1 MFFAGYFFYCPF
13 PYVCFTTFF
22 SPSRPCSRFGLIWS
36 RLSYDHG
43 WIRSR
48 PVSQVMRDKYKQYS
62 FPPKTSRSAPIT
74 LTHKGSALLDDRVA
88 LRPHR
93 MWWCLLADSA
103 CHGKHNQSSANQT
116 AAASQ
121 TIGWIAKTVN
131 WLPLLVVS
139 PALHPPKKTLPH
151 SYQKPGFGR
160 RGHEIS
166 IYRQVRLGLH
176 QLLGDALTKSS
187 FF

>member
-1 MFFAGYFFYCPF
+1 MYLALRVLRGCFCFCCCFVSFLFKFLFLVFIYLSPACPFLAKMFFAGYFFYCPF

-93 MWWCLLADSA
+93 MWGLLADSA

-121 TIGWIAKTVN
+121 TIG
-131 WLPLLVVS
+131 
-139 PALHPPKKTLPH
+139 
-151 SYQKPGFGR
+151 
-160 RGHEIS
+160 
-166 IYRQVRLGLH
+166 
-176 QLLGDALTKSS
+176 
-187 FF
+187 